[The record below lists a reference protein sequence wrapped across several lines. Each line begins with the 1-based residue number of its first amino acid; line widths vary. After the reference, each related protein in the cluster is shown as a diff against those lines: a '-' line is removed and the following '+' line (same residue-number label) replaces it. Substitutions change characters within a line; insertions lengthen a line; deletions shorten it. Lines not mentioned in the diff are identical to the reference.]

1 MMDSKIVENQNIKQL
16 IMKKFFKILFAIVL
30 IWLAPSSCSDDTL
43 KSVAEPPAEGKF
55 LLTNST
61 SEILL
66 VKKDADKNIAVTLNW
81 DNKSW
86 YGIDTPM
93 TYTIQMDTN
102 NGEFVSPQEIA
113 IASGNNIS
121 LTHADLNAKAFA
133 LKLTPDIA
141 SKIKVRLK
149 ANLRYGALPLYS
161 SVSTLTVTPYSML
174 ILKYPMPQELYL
186 QGDAVPSNWGT
197 PISDIQKMVQIDDHR
212 FGLIVAL
219 TGGKSFAAIT
229 AASTWSDPAYVTL
242 DTNTN
247 PKSTGT
253 FEPRGS
259 QTNPAWGGT
268 PIKSP
273 AISGVYQ
280 VVFDFTTG
288 TYSITPAVL
297 MTSPA
302 ELYIIGDA
310 TTNGWNAPSNA
321 QKFNKVGNNTFTLTT
336 ALKAGKYAFLN
347 ANATWST
354 PAYLGKTDSEPLLGG
369 NLTLN
374 QAPNWAGSN
383 ITAPNPGNYTIT
395 VNFKSGTYV
404 LKP

>member
-1 MMDSKIVENQNIKQL
+1 
-16 IMKKFFKILFAIVL
+16 MKKFFKSIFAIVL
-30 IWLAPSSCSDDTL
+30 IGVSAYSCSDDTL
-43 KSVAEPPAEGKF
+43 QSVAETPAEGKF

-61 SEILL
+61 SEIVL
-66 VKKDADKNIAVTLNW
+66 KNRDSDINIAVTLNW

-86 YGIDTPM
+86 YGIDTPL
-93 TYTIQMDTN
+93 TYTLQMDKSD
-102 NGEFVSPQEIA
+102 GEFLSPQEIA
-113 IASGNNIS
+113 IASGNTIS

-133 LKLTPDIA
+133 LELTPEVA

-149 ANLRYGALPLYS
+149 ANLKYGAVPIYS
-161 SVSTLTVTPYSML
+161 NVNILTVTPFSTL
-174 ILKYPMPQELYL
+174 ILKYPMPAELYL

-197 PISDIQKMVQIDDHR
+197 PVPDIQKMVQIDDHR

-219 TGGKSFAAIT
+219 TGGKNFAVIT
-229 AASTWSDPAYVTL
+229 AASTWSDPAYVTMEANV
-242 DTNTN
+242 T
-247 PKSTGT
+247 PQSSGT

-259 QTNPAWGGT
+259 TTNWGGT

-273 AISGVYQ
+273 AASGVYQ
-280 VVFDFTTG
+280 IILDFTTG
-288 TYSITPAVL
+288 IYTVTPAVL
-297 MTSPA
+297 ITSPA

-310 TTNGWNAPSNA
+310 TNNGWNAPGNA
-321 QKFNKVGNNTFTLTT
+321 QKFTKLDTNTFTLTT

-354 PAYLGKTDSEPLLGG
+354 PAYLGKTDAEPLLGG
-369 NLTLN
+369 NLTPN

-404 LKP
+404 LKL

>member
-1 MMDSKIVENQNIKQL
+1 MVSKIVENQNIKYL
-16 IMKKFFKILFAIVL
+16 IMKKFFKSIFAILL
-30 IWLAPSSCSDDTL
+30 IMVSAYSCSDDTL

-61 SEILL
+61 SEIVLA
-66 VKKDADKNIAVTLNW
+66 KKDADKNIAVTLNW

-86 YGIDTPM
+86 YGVDTPL
-93 TYTIQMDTN
+93 TYTVQMDKN
-102 NGEFVSPQEIA
+102 DGEFTSPQEIA

-133 LKLTPDIA
+133 LELAPEVA

-149 ANLRYGALPLYS
+149 ANLRYGAVPIYS
-161 SVSTLTVTPYSML
+161 NVSTLTVTPFSTL
-174 ILKYPMPQELYL
+174 ILKYPMPVELYL

-197 PISDIQKMVQIDDHR
+197 PVPDIQKMAQIDDHR

-247 PKSTGT
+247 PQSSGT

-259 QTNPAWGGT
+259 ATSWGGS

-273 AISGVYQ
+273 SVSGVYQ
-280 VVFDFTTG
+280 VIFDFTTG
-288 TYSITPAVL
+288 TYIITPAEL
-297 MTSPA
+297 MTAPA

-310 TTNGWNAPSNA
+310 TTNGWNAPGNA
-321 QKFNKVGNNTFTLTT
+321 QKFTKVDNNTFTLTT
-336 ALKAGKYAFLN
+336 TLKAGKYAFLN

-354 PAYLGKTDSEPLLGG
+354 PAYLGKTDSEPPLAG

-374 QAPNWAGSN
+374 QAPNWAGSS
-383 ITAPNPGNYTIT
+383 ITAPNSGNYTIT

>member
-1 MMDSKIVENQNIKQL
+1 MVSKIVKNQNIKLL
-16 IMKKFFKILFAIVL
+16 IMKKFFKIIFAIVL
-30 IWLAPSSCSDDTL
+30 IMVSAYSCSDDSL
-43 KSVAEPPAEGKF
+43 QSVAEPPAEGKF
-55 LLTNST
+55 LLTNSI
-61 SEILL
+61 SEIVLD
-66 VKKDADKNIAVTLNW
+66 KKDADKNIAVTLNW

-86 YGIDTPM
+86 FGVDTPL
-93 TYTIQMDTN
+93 TYTLQMDKSD
-102 NGEFVSPQEIA
+102 GEFASPQEIA

-121 LTHADLNAKAFA
+121 LTHADLNAKAWA
-133 LKLTPDIA
+133 LELTPEVA

-149 ANLRYGALPLYS
+149 ANLKYGAVPIYS
-161 SVSTLTVTPYSML
+161 NVSTLTITPYSTL
-174 ILKYPMPQELYL
+174 ILKYPLPTELYL

-197 PISDIQKMVQIDDHR
+197 PVPDIQKMAQIDDHR

-219 TGGKSFAAIT
+219 TGGKSFAVIT

-247 PKSTGT
+247 PQSSGT

-259 QTNPAWGGT
+259 ATNWGGN

-273 AISGVYQ
+273 AVSGVYQ
-280 VVFDFTTG
+280 VILDFTTG
-288 TYSITPAVL
+288 IYSITPAEL

-310 TTNGWNAPSNA
+310 TTNGWNAPGSA
-321 QKFNKVGNNTFTLTT
+321 QKFTKVDDNTFTLTT
-336 ALKAGKYAFLN
+336 TLKAGKYAFLN

-374 QAPNWAGSN
+374 QAPNWAGNN
-383 ITAPNPGNYTIT
+383 ITAPKPGNYTIT

>member
-1 MMDSKIVENQNIKQL
+1 
-16 IMKKFFKILFAIVL
+16 MKKFFKSILAILFIMVSAY
-30 IWLAPSSCSDDTL
+30 SCSDDTL
-43 KSVAEPPAEGKF
+43 QSVAVEPAEGKF

-61 SEILL
+61 SEIVLE
-66 VKKDADKNIAVTLNW
+66 KRDADKNIAVTLNW

-86 YGIDTPM
+86 YGIDTPL
-93 TYTIQMDTN
+93 TYTLQMDKN
-102 NGEFVSPQEIA
+102 NSGFAIPEEIA
-113 IASGNNIS
+113 IATGNNIS

-133 LKLTPDIA
+133 LKLAPSVA
-141 SKIKVRLK
+141 SKIKMRLK
-149 ANLRYGALPLYS
+149 ANLKYGALPIYS
-161 SVSTLTVTPYSML
+161 NVSTLTITPYKTL
-174 ILKYPMPQELYL
+174 ILKYPMPAELYL

-197 PISDIQKMVQIDDHR
+197 PVTDTQKMVQIDDHR

-219 TGGKSFAAIT
+219 TGGKNFAVIT
-229 AASTWSDPAYVTL
+229 AASTWSDPAYVTME
-242 DTNTN
+242 TNVT
-247 PKSTGT
+247 PQSSGT

-259 QTNPAWGGT
+259 STNWGGT

-273 AISGVYQ
+273 TVSGVYQ
-280 VVFDFTTG
+280 VILDFTTG

-297 MTSPA
+297 MPSPA

-310 TTNGWNAPSNA
+310 TNNGWNAPGTA
-321 QKFNKVGNNTFTLTT
+321 QKFTKLDNNTFMLTT

-354 PAYLGKTDSEPLLGG
+354 PAYLGKTDAEPLLGG
-369 NLTLN
+369 NLTPN
-374 QAPNWAGSN
+374 QAPSWAGSN

>member
-1 MMDSKIVENQNIKQL
+1 
-16 IMKKFFKILFAIVL
+16 MKKFFKIVFAIVL
-30 IWLAPSSCSDDTL
+30 IIVTVSSCSDDTL
-43 KSVAEPPAEGKF
+43 MSVAEPPADGKF
-55 LLTNST
+55 LLTNSI
-61 SEILL
+61 SDILL
-66 VKKDADKNIAVTLNW
+66 APKDAEKNIAVTLNW

-93 TYTIQMDTN
+93 TYTIQMDN
-102 NGEFVSPQEIA
+102 GDGEFVSPKEIS
-113 IASGNNIS
+113 ILKGNNIS
-121 LTHADLNAKAFA
+121 LTHYDLNVQA
-133 LKLTPDIA
+133 LALQLTPNVA

-149 ANLRYGALPLYS
+149 ASLNQGALPIYS
-161 SVSTLTVTPYSML
+161 NVSTLTITPYSSL
-174 ILKYPMPQELYL
+174 ILKYPMPTELYL

-197 PISDIQKMVQIDDHR
+197 PVPDKQKMTQIDDHR

-219 TGGKSFAAIT
+219 TGGKSFAVIS

-242 DTNTN
+242 DAN
-247 PKSTGT
+247 PIPQSTGN

-259 QTNPAWGGT
+259 VTNWGGT

-273 AISGVYQ
+273 AVSGVYQ
-280 VVFDFTTG
+280 VILDFTKG
-288 TYSITPAVL
+288 TYTITPAEL
-297 MTSPA
+297 ISPPA

-310 TTNGWNAPSNA
+310 TTNGWAAPGNA
-321 QKFNKVGNNTFTLTT
+321 QKFTKVDNNTFTLTT
-336 ALKAGKYAFLN
+336 TLKSGKYAFLN

-369 NLTLN
+369 NILPSVAAN
-374 QAPNWAGSN
+374 NWAGHN

>member
-1 MMDSKIVENQNIKQL
+1 
-16 IMKKFFKILFAIVL
+16 MKKFYKILFAIVL
-30 IWLAPSSCSDDTL
+30 IVITASSCSDDTL
-43 KSVAEPPAEGKF
+43 MSVAEKPAEGKF

-61 SEILL
+61 SEIVLD
-66 VKKDADKNIAVTLNW
+66 KKDADKNIALTLNW

-86 YGIDTPM
+86 YGIDTPL
-93 TYTIQMDTN
+93 TYTLQMDN
-102 NGEFVSPQEIA
+102 NDGEFVSPQEIV
-113 IASGNNIS
+113 IASGNAIS
-121 LTHADLNAKAFA
+121 FTHADLNSKAFA
-133 LKLTPDIA
+133 LELAPGVA

-149 ANLRYGALPLYS
+149 ANLKYGALPIYS
-161 SVSTLTVTPYSML
+161 NVSTLTITPYNTL
-174 ILKYPMPQELYL
+174 ILKYPMPAELYL

-197 PISDIQKMVQIDDHR
+197 PVTDIQKMTQIDDHR

-219 TGGKSFAAIT
+219 TGGKNFAVIT
-229 AASTWSDPAYVTL
+229 AASSWSDPAYVTL

-247 PKSTGT
+247 PQSTGN

-259 QTNPAWGGT
+259 ATNWGGT

-273 AISGVYQ
+273 VVSGVYQ
-280 VVFDFTTG
+280 VILDFTTG
-288 TYSITPAVL
+288 TYSITPAEL

-310 TTNGWNAPSNA
+310 TTNGWNAPGNT
-321 QKFNKVGNNTFTLTT
+321 QKFTKVDINTFTLTT
-336 ALKAGKYAFLN
+336 TLKAGKYAFLN

-374 QAPNWAGSN
+374 QAPNWAGSS

-404 LKP
+404 LKS

>member
-1 MMDSKIVENQNIKQL
+1 MDSKIVENQNTKQL

-30 IWLAPSSCSDDTL
+30 IMVTASSCSDDTL
-43 KSVAEPPAEGKF
+43 MSVAEPPAEGKF
-55 LLTNST
+55 LLTNSI
-61 SEILL
+61 SDIVLAP
-66 VKKDADKNIAVTLNW
+66 KDADKNIAVTLNW

-86 YGIDTPM
+86 YGIDTPL
-93 TYTIQMDTN
+93 TYTLQMDTN
-102 NGEFVSPQEIA
+102 DGEFVSPQEIA

-133 LKLTPDIA
+133 LKLAPEVA

-149 ANLRYGALPLYS
+149 ANLKYGAVPIYS
-161 SVSTLTVTPYSML
+161 NVSTLTVTPFSTL
-174 ILKYPMPQELYL
+174 ILKYPMPAELYL

-197 PISDIQKMVQIDDHR
+197 PVTDIQKMTQIDDHR
-212 FGLIVAL
+212 FGIIIAL
-219 TGGKSFAAIT
+219 TGGKNFAVIT

-242 DTNTN
+242 DANTI
-247 PKSTGT
+247 PQSTGN

-259 QTNPAWGGT
+259 ATNWGGA

-273 AISGVYQ
+273 AVSGVYQ
-280 VVFDFTTG
+280 VILDFTTG
-288 TYSITPAVL
+288 TYSITPAEL

-310 TTNGWNAPSNA
+310 TTNGWNAPGNA
-321 QKFNKVGNNTFTLTT
+321 QKFTKVDNNTFTITT
-336 ALKAGKYAFLN
+336 TLKAGKYAFIN
-347 ANATWST
+347 ANSTWST

-374 QAPNWAGSN
+374 QAPNWAGSS
-383 ITAPNPGNYTIT
+383 ITAPTPGNYTIT

>member
-1 MMDSKIVENQNIKQL
+1 MVSKRIENLQIKQM

-30 IWLAPSSCSDDTL
+30 IMVSAYSCSDDSL
-43 KSVAEPPAEGKF
+43 QSVAAPPAEGKF

-61 SEILL
+61 SEIVLE
-66 VKKDADKNIAVTLNW
+66 KKDADKKIALTLNW

-86 YGIDTPM
+86 YGVDTPL
-93 TYTIQMDTN
+93 TYTVQMDKSD
-102 NGEFVSPQEIA
+102 GEFASPQEIA

-133 LKLTPDIA
+133 LELAPEVA

-149 ANLRYGALPLYS
+149 ANLKYGALPIYS
-161 SVSTLTVTPYSML
+161 NVSTVTITPYSTL
-174 ILKYPMPQELYL
+174 ILKYPMPTELYL

-197 PISDIQKMVQIDDHR
+197 PVPDIQKMAQIDDHR

-229 AASTWSDPAYVTL
+229 AASTWSDPAYVTMEA
-242 DTNTN
+242 NAN
-247 PKSTGT
+247 PQSSGT

-259 QTNPAWGGT
+259 ATNWGGS

-273 AISGVYQ
+273 AVSGVYQ
-280 VVFDFTTG
+280 VIFDFTTG

-297 MTSPA
+297 MTAPA

-310 TTNGWNAPSNA
+310 TTNGWNAPGTA
-321 QKFNKVGNNTFTLTT
+321 QKFTKVDNNTFTLTT
-336 ALKAGKYAFLN
+336 TLKAGKYAFLN

-354 PAYLGKTDSEPLLGG
+354 PAYLGKTDAEPPLAG

-374 QAPNWAGSN
+374 QAPNWAGSS

>member
-1 MMDSKIVENQNIKQL
+1 
-16 IMKKFFKILFAIVL
+16 MKKFFKILFAIVL
-30 IWLAPSSCSDDTL
+30 IMVTASSCSDDTL
-43 KSVAEPPAEGKF
+43 MSVAEPPAEGKF
-55 LLTNST
+55 LLTNSI
-61 SEILL
+61 SDIVLAP
-66 VKKDADKNIAVTLNW
+66 KDADKNIAVTLNW

-86 YGIDTPM
+86 YGIDTPL
-93 TYTIQMDTN
+93 TYTLQMDTN
-102 NGEFVSPQEIA
+102 DGEFVSPQEIA

-133 LKLTPDIA
+133 LKLAPEVA

-149 ANLRYGALPLYS
+149 ANLKYGAVPIYS
-161 SVSTLTVTPYSML
+161 NVSTLTVTPFSTL
-174 ILKYPMPQELYL
+174 ILKYPMPAELYL

-197 PISDIQKMVQIDDHR
+197 PVTDIQKMTQIDDHR
-212 FGLIVAL
+212 FGIIIAL
-219 TGGKSFAAIT
+219 TGGKNFAVIT

-242 DTNTN
+242 DANTI
-247 PKSTGT
+247 PQSTGN

-259 QTNPAWGGT
+259 ATNWGGA

-273 AISGVYQ
+273 AVSGVYQ
-280 VVFDFTTG
+280 VILDFTTG
-288 TYSITPAVL
+288 TYSITPAEL

-310 TTNGWNAPSNA
+310 TTNGWNAPGNA
-321 QKFNKVGNNTFTLTT
+321 QKFTKVDNNTFTITT
-336 ALKAGKYAFLN
+336 TLKAGKYAFIN
-347 ANATWST
+347 ANSTWST

-374 QAPNWAGSN
+374 QAPNWAGSS
-383 ITAPNPGNYTIT
+383 ITAPTPGNYTIT

>member
-1 MMDSKIVENQNIKQL
+1 
-16 IMKKFFKILFAIVL
+16 MKKFFKILCSILLL
-30 IWLAPSSCSDDTL
+30 IATASSCTDESL
-43 KSVAEPPAEGKF
+43 QSVAEPPAEGKF

-61 SEILL
+61 SEIVL

-86 YGIDTPM
+86 YGIDTPL
-93 TYTIQMDTN
+93 TYTLQMDKAD
-102 NGEFVSPQEIA
+102 GEFASPQEIA

-121 LTHADLNAKAFA
+121 MTHADLNAKAFA
-133 LKLTPDIA
+133 LKLTPEVA
-141 SKIKVRLK
+141 SKVKVRLK
-149 ANLRYGALPLYS
+149 ANLKYNALPIYS
-161 SVSTLTVTPYSML
+161 NVSTLTITPYSSL
-174 ILKYPMPQELYL
+174 ILKYPMPTELYL

-197 PISDIQKMVQIDDHR
+197 PVPDIQKMAQIDDHR

-242 DTNTN
+242 DTNTIPQN
-247 PKSTGT
+247 TGT

-259 QTNPAWGGT
+259 ATNWGGS

-273 AISGVYQ
+273 AVSGVYQ
-280 VVFDFTTG
+280 VILDFTTG

-297 MTSPA
+297 MPA
-302 ELYIIGDA
+302 PTELYIIGDA
-310 TTNGWNAPSNA
+310 TTNGWNAPGNA
-321 QKFNKVGNNTFTLTT
+321 QKFTKVDNNTFTLTT
-336 ALKAGKYAFLN
+336 TLKAGKYAFLN

-354 PAYLGKTDSEPLLGG
+354 PAYLGKTDAEPLLGG

-383 ITAPNPGNYTIT
+383 MTAPNPGNYTIT

>member
-1 MMDSKIVENQNIKQL
+1 MDSKIVENQNTKQL

-30 IWLAPSSCSDDTL
+30 IMVTASSCSDDTL
-43 KSVAEPPAEGKF
+43 MSVAEPPAEGKF
-55 LLTNST
+55 LLTNSI
-61 SEILL
+61 SDIVL
-66 VKKDADKNIAVTLNW
+66 VSKDADKNIAVTLNW

-86 YGIDTPM
+86 YGIDTPL
-93 TYTIQMDTN
+93 TYTLQMDTN
-102 NGEFVSPQEIA
+102 DGEFVSPQEIA

-133 LKLTPDIA
+133 LKLAPEVA

-149 ANLRYGALPLYS
+149 ANLKYGAVPIYS
-161 SVSTLTVTPYSML
+161 NVSTLTVTPFSTL
-174 ILKYPMPQELYL
+174 ILKYPMPAELYL

-197 PISDIQKMVQIDDHR
+197 PVTDIQKMSQIDDHR

-219 TGGKSFAAIT
+219 TGGKNFAVISSP
-229 AASTWSDPAYVTL
+229 STWSDPAYVTL
-242 DTNTN
+242 DANTI
-247 PKSTGT
+247 PQSTGN

-259 QTNPAWGGT
+259 ATNWGGA

-273 AISGVYQ
+273 AVSGVYQ
-280 VVFDFTTG
+280 VILDFTTG
-288 TYSITPAVL
+288 TYTITPAEL

-310 TTNGWNAPSNA
+310 TTNGWNAPGNA
-321 QKFNKVGNNTFTLTT
+321 QKFTKVDNNTFTLTT

-354 PAYLGKTDSEPLLGG
+354 PAYLGKTDAEPLLGG

-374 QAPNWAGSN
+374 QAPNWGGSS
-383 ITAPNPGNYTIT
+383 ITAPNPGNYIIT

>member
-1 MMDSKIVENQNIKQL
+1 
-16 IMKKFFKILFAIVL
+16 MKKFFKILFAIVL
-30 IWLAPSSCSDDTL
+30 IVVTASSCSDDTL
-43 KSVAEPPAEGKF
+43 MSVAEPPAEGKF

-61 SEILL
+61 SEIVLN
-66 VKKDADKNIAVTLNW
+66 KKDADKNIAVTLNW

-86 YGIDTPM
+86 YGIDTPL
-93 TYTIQMDTN
+93 TYTIQMDNN

-133 LKLTPDIA
+133 LKLAPEVA

-149 ANLRYGALPLYS
+149 ANLKYDALPIYS
-161 SVSTLTVTPYSML
+161 NVSTLTITPYSTL
-174 ILKYPMPQELYL
+174 ILKYPMPTELYL

-197 PISDIQKMVQIDDHR
+197 PVTDIQKMAQIDDHR

-219 TGGKSFAAIT
+219 TGGKSFAVIS
-229 AASTWSDPAYVTL
+229 AASTWSDPAYVTMEA
-242 DTNTN
+242 NAN
-247 PKSTGT
+247 PQSSGT

-259 QTNPAWGGT
+259 ATNWGGT

-273 AISGVYQ
+273 VATGVYQ
-280 VVFDFTTG
+280 VILDFTTG

-297 MTSPA
+297 MPPPA

-310 TTNGWNAPSNA
+310 TNNGWNAPGNA
-321 QKFNKVGNNTFTLTT
+321 QKFTKVDNNTFTLTT

-369 NLTLN
+369 NLTPN
-374 QAPNWAGSN
+374 QAPNWAGSS

>member
-1 MMDSKIVENQNIKQL
+1 MDSKIVENQNIKLL

-30 IWLAPSSCSDDTL
+30 IMVTANSCSDDTL

-61 SEILL
+61 SEIVLDQ
-66 VKKDADKNIAVTLNW
+66 KNADKNIAVTLNW

-93 TYTIQMDTN
+93 SYTIQMDN
-102 NGEFVSPQEIA
+102 GDGEFASPEEIA
-113 IASGNNIS
+113 IASGNNLS

-133 LKLTPDIA
+133 LKLSPNVA

-149 ANLRYGALPLYS
+149 ANFKYGALPIYS
-161 SVSTLTVTPYSML
+161 NVSILTITPYSTL
-174 ILKYPMPQELYL
+174 ILKYPMPSELYL

-197 PISDIQKMVQIDDHR
+197 PVSDIQKMVQIDDHR

-219 TGGKSFAAIT
+219 TGGKNFAVIS

-242 DTNTN
+242 DTNAN
-247 PKSTGT
+247 PQSSGT

-259 QTNPAWGGT
+259 GTNWGGT

-273 AISGVYQ
+273 AATGVYQ
-280 VVFDFTTG
+280 VILDFTTG
-288 TYSITPAVL
+288 TYTVTPAVL

-310 TTNGWNAPSNA
+310 TTNGWAAPGNA
-321 QKFNKVGNNTFTLTT
+321 QKFTKIDDFTFTLNT
-336 ALKAGKYAFLN
+336 ALKAGKFAFIN
-347 ANATWST
+347 ANSTWSD
-354 PAYLGKTDSEPLLGG
+354 PAYLGKTDSEPSLAG

-374 QAPNWAGSN
+374 QAPNWAGSS

>member
-1 MMDSKIVENQNIKQL
+1 MDSKIVENQNTKQL

-30 IWLAPSSCSDDTL
+30 IVVTASCSDDTL
-43 KSVAEPPAEGKF
+43 MSVAEPPAEGKF
-55 LLTNST
+55 LLTNSI
-61 SEILL
+61 SDIVL
-66 VKKDADKNIAVTLNW
+66 VPKDADKNIAVTLNW

-86 YGIDTPM
+86 YGIDTPL
-93 TYTIQMDTN
+93 TYTIQMDNN

-133 LKLTPDIA
+133 LKLTPEVA

-149 ANLRYGALPLYS
+149 ANLKYGAVPIYS
-161 SVSTLTVTPYSML
+161 NVSTLTVTPYSTL

-197 PISDIQKMVQIDDHR
+197 PVPDIQKMVQIDDHR

-242 DTNTN
+242 DANTI
-247 PKSTGT
+247 PQSTGN

-259 QTNPAWGGT
+259 ATSWGGA

-273 AISGVYQ
+273 AVSGVYQ
-280 VVFDFTTG
+280 VILDFTTG

-297 MTSPA
+297 MPSPA

-310 TTNGWNAPSNA
+310 TTNGWNAPGNA
-321 QKFNKVGNNTFTLTT
+321 QKFTKVDNNTFTLTT

-374 QAPNWAGSN
+374 QAPNWGGSS

>member
-1 MMDSKIVENQNIKQL
+1 MDSKIVENKNTKQL

-30 IWLAPSSCSDDTL
+30 IMVTASSCSDDTL
-43 KSVAEPPAEGKF
+43 MSVAEPPAEGKF

-61 SEILL
+61 SDIVLAP
-66 VKKDADKNIAVTLNW
+66 KDADKNIAVTLNW

-86 YGIDTPM
+86 YGIDTPL
-93 TYTIQMDTN
+93 TYTMQMDN
-102 NGEFVSPQEIA
+102 SDGEFVSPQEIA

-133 LKLTPDIA
+133 LKLAPEVA

-149 ANLRYGALPLYS
+149 ANLKYGAVPIYS
-161 SVSTLTVTPYSML
+161 NVSTLTVTPFSTL
-174 ILKYPMPQELYL
+174 ILKYPMPAELYL

-197 PISDIQKMVQIDDHR
+197 PVTDIQKMTQIDDHR

-219 TGGKSFAAIT
+219 TGGKNFAVISSP
-229 AASTWSDPAYVTL
+229 STWSDPAYVTL
-242 DTNTN
+242 DANTI
-247 PKSTGT
+247 PQSTGN

-259 QTNPAWGGT
+259 ATNWGGA

-273 AISGVYQ
+273 AVSGVYQ
-280 VVFDFTTG
+280 VIFDFTKG
-288 TYSITPAVL
+288 TYTITPAVL

-310 TTNGWNAPSNA
+310 TTNGWNAPGNA
-321 QKFNKVGNNTFTLTT
+321 QKFTKVDNNTFTLTT
-336 ALKAGKYAFLN
+336 TLKAGKYAFIN

-354 PAYLGKTDSEPLLGG
+354 PAYLGKTDAEPLLGG

-374 QAPNWAGSN
+374 QAPNWAGSS

>member
-1 MMDSKIVENQNIKQL
+1 
-16 IMKKFFKILFAIVL
+16 MKKFFKILFAILL
-30 IWLAPSSCSDDTL
+30 IMVSAYSCSDETL
-43 KSVAEPPAEGKF
+43 KSVAEQTVEGKF

-61 SEILL
+61 SEIVLD
-66 VKKDADKNIAVTLNW
+66 KKNADKNIAVTLNW

-86 YGIDTPM
+86 YGVDTPL
-93 TYTIQMDTN
+93 TYTLQMDN
-102 NGEFVSPQEIA
+102 SDGEFVNPQEIS
-113 IASGNNIS
+113 ITTGNNIS
-121 LTHADLNAKAFA
+121 FTHADLNAKAFV
-133 LKLTPDIA
+133 LKLTPDVA

-149 ANLRYGALPLYS
+149 ANLKYGALPIYS
-161 SVSTLTVTPYSML
+161 NVSTLTVTPYSTL
-174 ILKYPMPQELYL
+174 ILKYPMPAELYL

-197 PISDIQKMVQIDDHR
+197 PVPDIQKMVQIDDHR
-212 FGLIVAL
+212 FGLIIAL

-242 DTNTN
+242 DSNTN
-247 PKSTGT
+247 PQSSGN

-259 QTNPAWGGT
+259 ATSWGGT

-273 AISGVYQ
+273 AVSGVYQ
-280 VVFDFTTG
+280 VILDFTTG
-288 TYSITPAVL
+288 GYSISPAIL
-297 MTSPA
+297 MTSPT

-310 TTNGWNAPSNA
+310 TTSGWAAPSNA
-321 QKFNKVGNNTFTLTT
+321 QKFTKIDNYTFTLTT
-336 ALKAGKYAFLN
+336 ALKAGKFAFIN
-347 ANATWST
+347 ANSTWSD
-354 PAYLGKTDSEPLLGG
+354 PAYLGKTDSEPSLAG

-374 QAPNWAGSN
+374 QAPNWAGYS

>member
-1 MMDSKIVENQNIKQL
+1 
-16 IMKKFFKILFAIVL
+16 MKKFFKSIFAILL
-30 IWLAPSSCSDDTL
+30 IMVSAYSCSDDSL
-43 KSVAEPPAEGKF
+43 QSVAAPPAEGKF

-61 SEILL
+61 SEIVLE
-66 VKKDADKNIAVTLNW
+66 KKDADKKIALTLNW

-86 YGIDTPM
+86 YGVDTPL
-93 TYTIQMDTN
+93 TYTVQMDKSD
-102 NGEFVSPQEIA
+102 GEFASPQEIA

-133 LKLTPDIA
+133 LELAPEVA

-149 ANLRYGALPLYS
+149 ANLKYGALPVYS
-161 SVSTLTVTPYSML
+161 NVSTLTITPYNTL
-174 ILKYPMPQELYL
+174 ILKYPMPTELYL

-197 PISDIQKMVQIDDHR
+197 PVTDIQKMAQIDDHR

-229 AASTWSDPAYVTL
+229 AASTWSDPAYVTMEA
-242 DTNTN
+242 NAN
-247 PKSTGT
+247 PQSSGT

-259 QTNPAWGGT
+259 ATNWGGS

-273 AISGVYQ
+273 AVSGVYQ
-280 VVFDFTTG
+280 VIFDFTTG

-297 MTSPA
+297 MTAPA

-310 TTNGWNAPSNA
+310 TANGWNAPGTA
-321 QKFNKVGNNTFTLTT
+321 QKFTKVDNNTFTLTT
-336 ALKAGKYAFLN
+336 TLKAGKYAFLN

-354 PAYLGKTDSEPLLGG
+354 PAYLGKTDAEPPLAG

-374 QAPNWAGSN
+374 QAPNWAGSS

-404 LKP
+404 LKL

>member
-1 MMDSKIVENQNIKQL
+1 
-16 IMKKFFKILFAIVL
+16 MKKFFKIVFAILL
-30 IWLAPSSCSDDTL
+30 IVVSAYSCTDDSL

-55 LLTNST
+55 VLSNST
-61 SEILL
+61 SEIVLN
-66 VKKDADKNIAVTLNW
+66 KKDADKTIAVTLDW

-86 YGIDTPM
+86 YGIDTPV
-93 TYTIQMDTN
+93 TYTMQIDKSD
-102 NGEFVSPQEIA
+102 GDFVSPQEIA
-113 IASGNNIS
+113 IVTGNTIS

-133 LKLTPDIA
+133 LKLTPEVA

-149 ANLRYGALPLYS
+149 ANLKYGALPIYS
-161 SVSTLTVTPYSML
+161 NVSTLTITSYNTL
-174 ILKYPMPQELYL
+174 ILKYPIPAELYL

-197 PISDIQKMVQIDDHR
+197 PVTDIQKMTQIDDHR

-219 TGGKSFAAIT
+219 TGGKNFAVIS
-229 AASTWSDPAYVTL
+229 AAATWSDPAYVTL
-242 DTNTN
+242 DTNTSPQSN
-247 PKSTGT
+247 GT

-259 QTNPAWGGT
+259 ATNWGGA

-273 AISGVYQ
+273 AATGVYQ
-280 VVFDFTTG
+280 VILDFTTG
-288 TYSITPAVL
+288 IYTVTPAVL

-310 TTNGWNAPSNA
+310 TTNGWAAPGNA
-321 QKFNKVGNNTFTLTT
+321 QKFTKVDNNTFTLTT
-336 ALKAGKYAFLN
+336 TLKAGKFAFLN

-354 PAYLGKTDSEPLLGG
+354 PAYLGKTDAEPLLGG

-374 QAPNWAGSN
+374 QAPNWAGSSM
-383 ITAPNPGNYTIT
+383 TAPNPGNYTIT

-404 LKP
+404 LKL

>member
-1 MMDSKIVENQNIKQL
+1 MVSKRIENLQIKQM
-16 IMKKFFKILFAIVL
+16 IMKKFFKMIFAIVL
-30 IWLAPSSCSDDTL
+30 IMVSAYSCSDDSL
-43 KSVAEPPAEGKF
+43 QSVAAPPAEGKF

-61 SEILL
+61 SEIVLE
-66 VKKDADKNIAVTLNW
+66 KKDADKKIALTLNW

-86 YGIDTPM
+86 YGVDTPL
-93 TYTIQMDTN
+93 TYTVQMDKSD
-102 NGEFVSPQEIA
+102 GEFASPQEIA

-133 LKLTPDIA
+133 LELAPEVA

-149 ANLRYGALPLYS
+149 ANLKYGAVPIYS
-161 SVSTLTVTPYSML
+161 NVSTVTITPYSTL
-174 ILKYPMPQELYL
+174 ILKYPMPTELYL

-197 PISDIQKMVQIDDHR
+197 PVTDIQKMAQIDDHR
-212 FGLIVAL
+212 FGLIVTL

-242 DTNTN
+242 DANTI
-247 PKSTGT
+247 PQSTGN

-259 QTNPAWGGT
+259 ATNWGGS

-273 AISGVYQ
+273 AVSGVYQ
-280 VVFDFTTG
+280 VIFDFTTG

-297 MTSPA
+297 MTAPA

-310 TTNGWNAPSNA
+310 TTNGWNAPGNA
-321 QKFNKVGNNTFTLTT
+321 QKFTKVDNNTFTLTT
-336 ALKAGKYAFLN
+336 TLKAGKYAFLN

-354 PAYLGKTDSEPLLGG
+354 PAYLGKTDAEPPLAG

-374 QAPNWAGSN
+374 QAPNWAGSS

>member
-1 MMDSKIVENQNIKQL
+1 MDSKIVDNQKLKKLN
-16 IMKKFFKILFAIVL
+16 MKKFFKIVFAIVL
-30 IWLAPSSCSDDTL
+30 IIVTVSSCSDDTL
-43 KSVAEPPAEGKF
+43 QSVAEPPAEGKF
-55 LLTNST
+55 LLTNSISDIVLT
-61 SEILL
+61 P
-66 VKKDADKNIAVTLNW
+66 KDADKNIAVTLNW

-86 YGIDTPM
+86 YGVDTPL
-93 TYTIQMDTN
+93 TYTLQMDN
-102 NGEFVSPQEIA
+102 NDGEFLSPQEVSIL
-113 IASGNNIS
+113 SGNNIS
-121 LTHADLNAKAFA
+121 LSHADLNAKAFA
-133 LKLTPDIA
+133 LKLAPEVA

-149 ANLRYGALPLYS
+149 ANLKYGAVPIYS
-161 SVSTLTVTPYSML
+161 NVSTLTVTPYSTL
-174 ILKYPMPQELYL
+174 ILKYPMPSELYL

-197 PISDIQKMVQIDDHR
+197 PVTDIQKMAQIDDHR

-219 TGGKSFAAIT
+219 TGGKSFAVIS

-242 DTNTN
+242 DANTI
-247 PKSTGT
+247 PQSTGN

-259 QTNPAWGGT
+259 ATNWGGA

-273 AISGVYQ
+273 AVSGVYQ
-280 VVFDFTTG
+280 VILDFTTG

-310 TTNGWNAPSNA
+310 TTNGWNAPGNA
-321 QKFNKVGNNTFTLTT
+321 QKFTKVDNNTFTLTT

-347 ANATWST
+347 ANSTWST

-369 NLTLN
+369 NLTPN
-374 QAPNWAGSN
+374 QAPNWAGSS

>member
-1 MMDSKIVENQNIKQL
+1 
-16 IMKKFFKILFAIVL
+16 MKKFFKIIFAILL
-30 IWLAPSSCSDDTL
+30 IMVSAYSCSDDSL
-43 KSVAEPPAEGKF
+43 QSVAEPPADGKF
-55 LLTNST
+55 LLTNSI
-61 SEILL
+61 SEIVLES
-66 VKKDADKNIAVTLNW
+66 KNADKNIAVTLNW

-86 YGIDTPM
+86 YGVDTPL
-93 TYTIQMDTN
+93 TYTVQMDKSD
-102 NGEFVSPQEIA
+102 GEFVSPQEIV

-133 LKLTPDIA
+133 LELKPEVA

-149 ANLRYGALPLYS
+149 ANLKYGAVPIYS
-161 SVSTLTVTPYSML
+161 NVSTLTVTPYNTL
-174 ILKYPMPQELYL
+174 ILKYPMPTELYL

-197 PISDIQKMVQIDDHR
+197 PVPDIQKMAQIDDHR
-212 FGLIVAL
+212 FGLIIAL
-219 TGGKSFAAIT
+219 TGGKNFAAIS
-229 AASTWSDPAYVTL
+229 AASTWSDPAYVTM

-247 PKSTGT
+247 PQSSGT

-259 QTNPAWGGT
+259 ATNWGGS

-273 AISGVYQ
+273 AVSGVYQ
-280 VVFDFTTG
+280 VILDFTTG
-288 TYSITPAVL
+288 IYTITPAEL

-310 TTNGWNAPSNA
+310 TTNGWNAPGTA
-321 QKFNKVGNNTFTLTT
+321 QKFTKVDNNTFTLTT
-336 ALKAGKYAFLN
+336 TLKAGKYAFLN

-354 PAYLGKTDSEPLLGG
+354 PAYLGKTDSEPPLAG

-374 QAPNWAGSN
+374 QAPNWAGSS

>member
-1 MMDSKIVENQNIKQL
+1 MDSKIVENQKLKKLN
-16 IMKKFFKILFAIVL
+16 MKKFFKIVFAIVL
-30 IWLAPSSCSDDTL
+30 IIVTVSSCSDDTL
-43 KSVAEPPAEGKF
+43 QSVAEPPAEGKF
-55 LLTNST
+55 LLTNSISDIVLT
-61 SEILL
+61 P
-66 VKKDADKNIAVTLNW
+66 KDADKNIAVTLNW

-86 YGIDTPM
+86 YGIDTPL
-93 TYTIQMDTN
+93 TYTLQMDN
-102 NGEFVSPQEIA
+102 NDGEFLSPQEVSIL
-113 IASGNNIS
+113 SGNNIS
-121 LTHADLNAKAFA
+121 LSHADLNAKAFA
-133 LKLTPDIA
+133 LKLAPEVA

-149 ANLRYGALPLYS
+149 ANLKYGAVPIYS
-161 SVSTLTVTPYSML
+161 NVSTLTVTPFSTL
-174 ILKYPMPQELYL
+174 ILKYPMPTELYL

-197 PISDIQKMVQIDDHR
+197 PVTDIQKMVQIDDHR

-219 TGGKSFAAIT
+219 TGGKSFAVIT

-242 DTNTN
+242 DANAS
-247 PKSTGT
+247 PESTGN

-259 QTNPAWGGT
+259 ATSWGGN

-273 AISGVYQ
+273 AVSGVYQ
-280 VVFDFTTG
+280 VILNFTTG
-288 TYSITPAVL
+288 TYTIKPAEL

-310 TTNGWNAPSNA
+310 TTNGWNAPGNA
-321 QKFNKVGNNTFTLTT
+321 QKFTKVDNNTFTLTT

-347 ANATWST
+347 ANSTWST
-354 PAYLGKTDSEPLLGG
+354 PAYLGKTDVEPLLGG
-369 NLTLN
+369 NFIPN
-374 QAPNWAGSN
+374 QAPNWAGSS

>member
-1 MMDSKIVENQNIKQL
+1 MDSKIVDNQKLKKLN
-16 IMKKFFKILFAIVL
+16 MKKFFKIVFAIVL
-30 IWLAPSSCSDDTL
+30 IIVTVSSCSDDTL
-43 KSVAEPPAEGKF
+43 QSVAEPPAEGKF
-55 LLTNST
+55 LLTNSISDIVLT
-61 SEILL
+61 P
-66 VKKDADKNIAVTLNW
+66 KDADKNIAVTLNW

-86 YGIDTPM
+86 YGVDTPL
-93 TYTIQMDTN
+93 TYTLQMDN
-102 NGEFVSPQEIA
+102 NDGEFLSPQEVSIL
-113 IASGNNIS
+113 SGNNIS
-121 LTHADLNAKAFA
+121 LSHADLNAKAFA
-133 LKLTPDIA
+133 LKLAPEVA

-149 ANLRYGALPLYS
+149 ANLKYGAVPIYS
-161 SVSTLTVTPYSML
+161 NVSTLTVTPYSTL
-174 ILKYPMPQELYL
+174 ILKYPMPTELYL

-197 PISDIQKMVQIDDHR
+197 PVTDIQKMAQIDDHR

-219 TGGKSFAAIT
+219 TGGKSFAVIS

-242 DTNTN
+242 DANTI
-247 PKSTGT
+247 PQSTGN

-259 QTNPAWGGT
+259 ATNWGGA

-273 AISGVYQ
+273 AVSGVYQ
-280 VVFDFTTG
+280 VILDFTTG

-310 TTNGWNAPSNA
+310 TTNGWNAPGNA
-321 QKFNKVGNNTFTLTT
+321 QKFTKVDNNTFMLTT

-354 PAYLGKTDSEPLLGG
+354 PAYLGKTDSEPLFGG
-369 NLTLN
+369 NLTPN
-374 QAPNWAGSN
+374 QAPNWAGSS

>member
-1 MMDSKIVENQNIKQL
+1 
-16 IMKKFFKILFAIVL
+16 MKKFFKIIFAIVL
-30 IWLAPSSCSDDTL
+30 IMVSAYSCSDDSL
-43 KSVAEPPAEGKF
+43 QSVAEPPAEGKF
-55 LLTNST
+55 LLTNSI
-61 SEILL
+61 SEIVLD
-66 VKKDADKNIAVTLNW
+66 KKDADKNIAVTLNW

-86 YGIDTPM
+86 YGVDTPL
-93 TYTIQMDTN
+93 TYTLQMDKSD
-102 NGEFVSPQEIA
+102 GEFASPQEIA
-113 IASGNNIS
+113 ISSGNNIS
-121 LTHADLNAKAFA
+121 LTHADLNAKAWA
-133 LKLTPDIA
+133 LELTPDVA

-149 ANLRYGALPLYS
+149 ANLKYGALPIYS
-161 SVSTLTVTPYSML
+161 NVSTLTITPYSTL
-174 ILKYPMPQELYL
+174 ILKYPMPTELYL

-197 PISDIQKMVQIDDHR
+197 PVPDIQKMAQIDDHR

-219 TGGKSFAAIT
+219 TGGKSFAVIT

-242 DTNTN
+242 DANTN
-247 PKSTGT
+247 PQSSGT

-259 QTNPAWGGT
+259 ATNWGGN

-273 AISGVYQ
+273 AVSGVYQ
-280 VVFDFTTG
+280 VILDFTTG
-288 TYSITPAVL
+288 IYSITPAEL

-310 TTNGWNAPSNA
+310 TTNGWNAPGSA
-321 QKFNKVGNNTFTLTT
+321 QKFTKVDDNTFTLTT
-336 ALKAGKYAFLN
+336 TLKAGKYAFLN

-374 QAPNWAGSN
+374 QAPNWAGNN
-383 ITAPNPGNYTIT
+383 ITAPKPGNYTIT